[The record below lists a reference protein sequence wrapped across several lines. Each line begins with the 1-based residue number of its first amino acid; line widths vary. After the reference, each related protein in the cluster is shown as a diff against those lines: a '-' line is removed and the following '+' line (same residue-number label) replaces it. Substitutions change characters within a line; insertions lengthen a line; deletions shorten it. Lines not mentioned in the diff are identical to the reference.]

1 MIVTPSNKISQI
13 DQEILK
19 LCNDKIDSFLA
30 YNDDISVIKRE
41 AFKRYSKKGLPNRFE
56 ESWKYTNIHKKLPN
70 IPVSDKN
77 YPIPLNVDNFINSF
91 DIMSKIKS
99 DNDILIVFMDGQ
111 FIPELSTLE
120 YSKNG
125 MEINFLSNGDV
136 PRWASELMINKHNGN
151 EDPLFDLN
159 TILMQEGVLINV
171 SANVKIDSNV
181 YIIHIGNNDGFFN
194 YRHVINVGKDSHIN
208 VTELKVSNRV
218 NDALYTSSVLWNIE
232 DNAIVNNVKY
242 QAHNQSTVGFN
253 QQYADV
259 GSGSIFNSFTISSG
273 SKLLRESRNISCNG
287 ENSEVSISGVNLL
300 DGESHIDTTLVV
312 SHKAPNSLSKEK
324 YKSILS
330 DRSRS
335 VFQGNIVVDQI
346 AQKTVAKQSI
356 DALILSNDA
365 EHDSKPELEIYA
377 DDVQCGHGA
386 TTGQL
391 SADSLF
397 YLRARGIGEDEARRL
412 LVHAFISD
420 VMEEIQDTN
429 LRNVLRDVMNNMLN
443 RVSKGRLNV

>member
-1 MIVTPSNKISQI
+1 M
-13 DQEILK
+13 
-19 LCNDKIDSFLA
+19 
-30 YNDDISVIKRE
+30 
-41 AFKRYSKKGLPNRFE
+41 
-56 ESWKYTNIHKKLPN
+56 
-70 IPVSDKN
+70 
-77 YPIPLNVDNFINSF
+77 
-91 DIMSKIKS
+91 
-99 DNDILIVFMDGQ
+99 
-111 FIPELSTLE
+111 
-120 YSKNG
+120 
-125 MEINFLSNGDV
+125 
-136 PRWASELMINKHNGN
+136 
-151 EDPLFDLN
+151 
-159 TILMQEGVLINV
+159 
-171 SANVKIDSNV
+171 
-181 YIIHIGNNDGFFN
+181 
-194 YRHVINVGKDSHIN
+194 
-208 VTELKVSNRV
+208 
-218 NDALYTSSVLWNIE
+218 
-232 DNAIVNNVKY
+232 
-242 QAHNQSTVGFN
+242 
-253 QQYADV
+253 
-259 GSGSIFNSFTISSG
+259 
-273 SKLLRESRNISCNG
+273 
-287 ENSEVSISGVNLL
+287 
-300 DGESHIDTTLVV
+300 V

-346 AQKTVAKQSI
+346 AQKTIAKQSI

-391 SADSLF
+391 SDDSLF